1 MWPAWLPWVLL
12 AGVSAALFVV
22 LATTAREPSRTVRP
36 VARFTLSLP
45 ADLALATGAPAIAL
59 SNDGRRLAFV
69 AARPGAPARVFIR
82 DLDQLEPAAL
92 ADTEDAAAPFFS
104 PDGRWVGF
112 FARGR
117 LHKTPVGGG
126 PVQTLCLAPHP
137 FGATWTPDGSIIF
150 ASSWTGGLQR
160 VSDDGGEPV
169 VLTTPDAASGE
180 MRHAWPDLLPD
191 GRGVLFAGLSGSEAP
206 ETARVAVLSLERRAI
221 HPLFEAATFPRFVS
235 TGHLLFL
242 RGDAVFAAPFDPSA
256 FDVLGPAAP
265 VLDAVR
271 TAGPHGAAQ
280 LAVTRAGNLV
290 AATADGAD
298 APDELRWVN
307 ATGAGSSAGS
317 SAGSIAAASFASRS
331 AATPSAEAA
340 VSATLGWPFPAR
352 LLRAL
357 AVTTNGARVAASLGD
372 GHRADIWVGD
382 LPNGVA
388 TRLTTTG
395 QNVMPQW
402 TPDGRVVFSARRDD
416 AFNLFAKSPDD
427 DAAAMRLTSSSA
439 NQFVS
444 SAASARGAI
453 FVQSD
458 PRTGLDLW
466 LLPWTGG
473 APRPLARTARDEA
486 AGALSPDGRWLAY
499 QIGDG
504 AAWRV
509 VVRAADREEDPPVD
523 VAEGDGTLT
532 AWSADSRALFFV
544 RDGRLL
550 RLPLTDTAAPSPTDT
565 GTRATGETAAQT
577 VAGGAGNATA
587 SGGAGAA
594 DGRAASSRTSASAG
608 PLASRSIAIPRGT
621 APSGTAA
628 DAAQA
633 ADILTTASHPAGL
646 RAAGPAVLVS
656 DAGREAG
663 GYAPSGDGRV
673 LIAARRSAATAT
685 RPRLEMVLEWA
696 RELSLKVPI
705 QPPALKPVR

>member
-69 AARPGAPARVFIR
+69 AARAGAPARVFIR

-117 LHKTPVGGG
+117 LRKTPVGGG

-169 VLTTPDAASGE
+169 VLTTPDAANGE

-307 ATGAGSSAGS
+307 AAGAAPSAGS
-317 SAGSIAAASFASRS
+317 LAGASARSNARSNGGSNAGASFAPGS
-331 AATPSAEAA
+331 AATPSAQAE
-340 VSATLGWPFPAR
+340 VSAPLGWPFPAR

-357 AVTTNGARVAASLGD
+357 AVTANGARVAASLGD

-402 TPDGRVVFSARRDD
+402 TPDGRVIFSARRDD

-444 SAASARGAI
+444 SAASSRGAI

-509 VVRAADREEDPPVD
+509 VVRAADRAQDPPVD

-550 RLPLTDTAAPSPTDT
+550 RLPLTDTASPSPTDT
-565 GTRATGETAAQT
+565 AARATAEAAHAVADGPDTAR
-577 VAGGAGNATA
+577 
-587 SGGAGAA
+587 GAGAE
-594 DGRAASSRTSASAG
+594 D
-608 PLASRSIAIPRGT
+608 
-621 APSGTAA
+621 APTIG
-628 DAAQA
+628 
-633 ADILTTASHPAGL
+633 SHPGGL
-646 RAAGPAVLVS
+646 RAAGAAIIVS

-673 LIAARRSAATAT
+673 LIAARRTAATAT